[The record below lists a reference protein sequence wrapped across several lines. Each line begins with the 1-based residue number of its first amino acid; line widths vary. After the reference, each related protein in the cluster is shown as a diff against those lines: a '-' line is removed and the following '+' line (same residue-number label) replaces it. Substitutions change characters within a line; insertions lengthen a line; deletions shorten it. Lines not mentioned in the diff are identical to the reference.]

1 MGLKLRENELLLKQ
15 QIEVIRE
22 LGKMR
27 LVSLE
32 SVQLT
37 RSMHAAAVALGPWND
52 LYVWGSRWEGGN
64 ENNTYRHRHRRTPQG
79 DLNRHELATNLLN
92 LQGLWR
98 GLWR

>member
-52 LYVWGSRWEGGN
+52 LYVWGSRWEGGM
-64 ENNTYRHRHRRTPQG
+64 RTIHTVIDTG
-79 DLNRHELATNLLN
+79 AHHKGISIGTS
-92 LQGLWR
+92 
-98 GLWR
+98 